1 MHGTLQTSNNQ
12 TNDKPGSLLA
22 AKHFRE
28 ALDRSDLPASAKI
41 IGGYTPVSAIMHHA
55 LGDKCPVI
63 KRPKGAKGRVKTD
76 FMWPDDAFPILDAAD
91 KIDAEFGLYLRLL
104 LYTGIRKSEGLTRPI
119 RERAV

>member
-41 IGGYTPVSAIMHHA
+41 IGGYLINRFNVEQGCAYPSI
-55 LGDKCPVI
+55 DRI
-63 KRPKGAKGRVKTD
+63 
-76 FMWPDDAFPILDAAD
+76 AFETSCGEATVYRA
-91 KIDAEFGLYLRLL
+91 
-104 LYTGIRKSEGLTRPI
+104 LTRLI
-119 RERAV
+119 RQRAAERLASVV